1 MSKFTEWQ
9 EQKEYNQNSPEEERL
24 YTKTQLQ
31 RDLKMKPR
39 KGEKGV
45 LILIYTGKRWR
56 WFEFFKIS
64 QAVPLRKVNKVI
76 RDIEPNPN
84 NVCEALYIIN
94 KSAKKSRDT
103 KNNNYRVDFR
113 VLNAAKTREEKLY
126 NLKNKVM
133 DKLIKEG
140 TLKLMGYHIQNG
152 YNTTYL
158 KLYKYESDT
167 NTYTFHMISN
177 KAEVE
182 GLENL
187 GIIGE
192 ISAEVSGEKKIKFNE
207 AVRLLENFLKIDK
220 E

>member
-1 MSKFTEWQ
+1 MSKFTRWYK
-9 EQKEYNQNSPEEERL
+9 QKEYNENSPEEERL
-24 YTKTQLQ
+24 YTITQLK

-39 KGEKGV
+39 KDEEGE
-45 LILIYTGKRWR
+45 LIQIYTGEKWR

-76 RDIEPNPN
+76 RDIEPNPD

-113 VLNAAKTREEKLY
+113 VLNVAKTRQEKLY

-140 TLKLMGYHIQNG
+140 ILKLMGYHIQNG

-167 NTYTFHMISN
+167 NTYTFHTISS

-207 AVRLLENFLKIDK
+207 AILLLENFLKK
-220 E
+220 